1 MMIISV
7 ASGKG
12 GTGKTTLSLALSAYL
27 ARREIP
33 VCIFDCDVEEP
44 NVNLFLKSDIMVLER
59 VYIPIPYVH
68 ENICDGCGRCGDICA
83 FNAIVLVRGR
93 PLLFPDMCHACGGC
107 MHACPVD
114 AITEE
119 HKEIGI
125 VEEGYTGAIR
135 YVGGRLRISEAISPP
150 LIKAV
155 KKHLLP
161 TDINIIDAPPGTS
174 CPVIESVKGSD
185 YTILVTEPTPF
196 GLNDLELAV
205 GMVREVGIPFGVVI
219 NRSDIGDSRVVDFC
233 RVEEVDIIASIP
245 DSREIAERYSRGEF
259 VDYFVEQFPDEL
271 DGIIAST
278 GLRLTDRGARR

>member
-1 MMIISV
+1 MVISV

-12 GTGKTTLSLALSAYL
+12 GTGKTTLSLTLSAYL
-27 ARREIP
+27 ARREVP

-44 NVNLFLKSDIMVLER
+44 NVNLFLRSDIMVLER

-68 ENICDGCGRCGDICA
+68 ENLCDGCGRCGDICA
-83 FNAIVLVRGR
+83 FNAIVLVRGK

-119 HKEIGI
+119 QKEIGI

-135 YVGGRLRISEAISPP
+135 YVGGRLRLSEAISPP
-150 LIKAV
+150 LIKSV

-185 YTILVTEPTPF
+185 YTVLVTEPTPF

-219 NRSDIGDSRVVDFC
+219 NRCDIGDSRVVDYC
-233 RVEEVDIIASIP
+233 RAEGIEIIASIP

-259 VDYFVEQFPDEL
+259 IDYFVERFPDEL
-271 DGIIAST
+271 ESIIASA
-278 GLRLTDRGARR
+278 GLRLADRGAMR